1 MAERDLKDI
10 QPIIDEVKH
19 RLKNIYGDKIKE
31 ILLYGSYAK
40 GEATEGSDID
50 MVVVLENVD
59 DVIEERE
66 KIIDQIFELDL
77 KYDVV
82 ISVLPLDDDYYRTR
96 KSPLLMSIDRDGI
109 KV

>member
-1 MAERDLKDI
+1 
-10 QPIIDEVKH
+10 
-19 RLKNIYGDKIKE
+19 
-31 ILLYGSYAK
+31 
-40 GEATEGSDID
+40 
-50 MVVVLENVD
+50 VVVLENVD

-82 ISVLPLDDDYYRTR
+82 ISVLPLDEDHYRTR
-96 KSPLLMSIDRDGI
+96 KSPFLMNIDKDGI

>member
-1 MAERDLKDI
+1 MAERDLEDI
-10 QPIIDEVKH
+10 RPIIDEVKS
-19 RLKNIYGDKIKE
+19 RLEDIYGDKIKE

-40 GEATEGSDID
+40 GEAVEGSDID
-50 MVVVLENVD
+50 IVVVLENVD

-82 ISVLPLDDDYYRTR
+82 ISVLPLDEDHYRTR
-96 KSPLLMSIDRDGI
+96 KSPFLMNIDKDGI

>member
-1 MAERDLKDI
+1 MAERDLEDI
-10 QPIIDEVKH
+10 RPIIDEVKSI
-19 RLKNIYGDKIKE
+19 LEDIYGDKIKE

-40 GEATEGSDID
+40 GEASEGSDID
-50 MVVVLENVD
+50 IVVVLENVD

-82 ISVLPLDDDYYRTR
+82 ISVLPLDEDHYRTR
-96 KSPLLMSIDRDGI
+96 KSPFLMNIDKDGI